1 MRTYFIG
8 YDITNMYSHPVRL
21 RWTEGGQPKTLVV
34 PPHGSISYDSSII
47 SSSQPD
53 DIQVSA
59 TSQTTS
65 EELPIYGEIPYNV
78 RLSQYRSRHAIL
90 IGNLGKLFDFFAL
103 PCLLLGHCYI
113 NFELKH

>member
-21 RWTEGGQPKTLVV
+21 RWTEGGQ
-34 PPHGSISYDSSII
+34 
-47 SSSQPD
+47 
-53 DIQVSA
+53 
-59 TSQTTS
+59 
-65 EELPIYGEIPYNV
+65 PIYGEIPYNV